1 MITLLEDFSLKNHNS
16 FKIETKARYFAEAD
30 ILSDLVY
37 FIKHKPYTQLPVMV
51 LGEGS
56 NILFK
61 SDYDG
66 IIIHPIIRGIDILH
80 EDLTSICV
88 RAGAGEN
95 WDSFVAWAVEHQY
108 GGIENLSLI
117 PGSLG
122 ACPVQNIGAYGAKV
136 SEVIESVETI
146 DLVDGNIKT
155 FSVSEC
161 KFSYRTSIFR
171 NDLKGKKIITSVVF
185 RLTKSPVLK
194 IDYGTIRERLTKYK
208 EVNISALRMVIMN
221 IRMEKLPDPA
231 SIGNAGSFFKNPVI
245 SDEEFRMILNR
256 FPGIPNHPAENTG
269 YRKIPAA
276 WLIEKCGW
284 KGRRTGDAGTYP
296 VQPLVL
302 VNYGKATG
310 HEILELSEK
319 IAKDVLEKFNIRLER
334 EVNVV

>member
-16 FKIETKARYFAEAD
+16 FKIEARARYFAEAD

-56 NILFK
+56 NVLFK

-66 IIIHPIIRGIDILH
+66 IIIHPVIRGIDILH
-80 EDLTSICV
+80 EDLTSINV

-122 ACPVQNIGAYGAKV
+122 ACPVQNIGAYGAEV

-161 KFSYRTSIFR
+161 KFSYRTSIFKD
-171 NDLKGKKIITSVVF
+171 DLMGKKIITSVVF
-185 RLTKSPVLK
+185 HLTKSPVLK
-194 IDYGTIRERLTKYK
+194 TDYGMIRERLTKYK
-208 EVNISALRMVIMN
+208 DVNIGVLRMVVMD
-221 IRMEKLPDPA
+221 IRREKLPDPA
-231 SIGNAGSFFKNPVI
+231 STGNAGSFFKNPVI
-245 SDEEFRMILNR
+245 SDEELRMILDR
-256 FPGIPNHPAENTG
+256 FPGIPNHPAEIAG

-284 KGRRTGDAGTYP
+284 KGRRTNDAGTYP
-296 VQPLVL
+296 SQPLIL
-302 VNYGKATG
+302 LNYGKASG
-310 HEILELSEK
+310 QEIWELSEK
-319 IAKDVLEKFNIRLER
+319 IAKDVLEKFNVQLER